1 MEYLMGLLDQQRPMS
16 FSGKRTAT
24 PYQGITAMDA
34 AKFVAEA
41 TPIIGDA
48 MAAKEIYDEIQKPEP
63 NYGLVAVLAGASLI
77 GLVPLI
83 GDAAAA
89 PIKKVARGLL
99 DVVDRVEVDP
109 NALGMSFGNI
119 KLNPKADPTQTGWT
133 FRDVEKPTLNKAEN
147 QRVSGLTS
155 RVEEVPI
162 NQVYAT
168 QPTVNPDFSTTSSSS
183 GELPFVVRKNGKMFV
198 QDGHHRLTKLA
209 EEGVQN
215 AKVRFIDLD
224 GADTSTPLLD
234 YDPNFNSEVKGI
246 LDALS
251 SPSLGNVR
259 LRPQTGSDFQDYA
272 EKVNPNNVRVKPEQR
287 PNLLMGD
294 MNGMLPKNSELI
306 SKQGDVSYYKGS
318 DGNFYATSYN
328 PDIQD
333 QDVVGYISGG
343 SNSTDLSVVKEMQGQ
358 GIGGELQ
365 YLYRKQNPYAETGG
379 LTEAGEKSLEK
390 TYERLVD
397 EGLLSRAKPKKL
409 PKPKNKAEKTAKE
422 ILELRAKGE
431 AKYVTDEM
439 MSMADPQYM
448 FNNTPLNMSEGAR
461 KLRAEKLGYNKE
473 LFHGGQGGIKAMDA
487 DIAGGQDYDTGV
499 WSTTDRYNANR
510 YAGSPSENPTAGQS
524 LSTDAFD
531 RYDDKGAV
539 YPLLGKTDNYAK
551 TNFEGANWGDAP
563 KYARMNFRKDG
574 IPTRKKISDMTQDW
588 ASWASSPEAAR
599 AARTTDSSGL
609 LIKDVVDIGTQFPH
623 PDHIG
628 LSPEVA
634 TTAVTFDPTTLRSQ
648 FARFD
653 PEFKHLKNLT
663 AAGLLTPSAILAMQE
678 YKKQQELERGL
689 LSY

>member
-1 MEYLMGLLDQQRPMS
+1 MGLLDQQSYAGYADEGQRLAVEPMS
-16 FSGKRTAT
+16 FT
-24 PYQGITAMDA
+24 PMDA
-34 AKFVAEA
+34 AKFIAEA

-48 MAAKEIYDEIQKPEP
+48 MAAKEIYDEIQKPDP
-63 NYGLVAVLAGASLI
+63 NYGLVAALAGASLI

-89 PIKKVARGLL
+89 PIKKVAKGLL
-99 DVVDRVEVDP
+99 DVAKRVEVDP
-109 NALGMSFGNI
+109 NALGMSG
-119 KLNPKADPTQTGWT
+119 
-133 FRDVEKPTLNKAEN
+133 
-147 QRVSGLTS
+147 
-155 RVEEVPI
+155 
-162 NQVYAT
+162 
-168 QPTVNPDFSTTSSSS
+168 
-183 GELPFVVRKNGKMFV
+183 
-198 QDGHHRLTKLA
+198 
-209 EEGVQN
+209 
-215 AKVRFIDLD
+215 
-224 GADTSTPLLD
+224 
-234 YDPNFNSEVKGI
+234 
-246 LDALS
+246 
-251 SPSLGNVR
+251 GNVR

-328 PDIQD
+328 PDLQE

-409 PKPKNKAEKTAKE
+409 PNPKNKAEKTAKE

-431 AKYVTDEM
+431 ARYVTDEM

-461 KLRAEKLGYNKE
+461 KLRAEQLGYNKE

-563 KYARMNFRKDG
+563 NYARMNFRKDG

-609 LIKDVVDIGTQFPH
+609 LIKDVVDIGSQFPH

-628 LSPEVA
+628 LSPEMA

>member
-1 MEYLMGLLDQQRPMS
+1 MGLLDQQSYAGYADEGQRLAVKPMS
-16 FSGKRTAT
+16 FT
-24 PYQGITAMDA
+24 PMDA

-48 MAAKEIYDEIQKPEP
+48 MAAKEIYDEIQKPDP

-99 DVVDRVEVDP
+99 DVAKRVEVNP
-109 NALGMSFGNI
+109 NALGMSG
-119 KLNPKADPTQTGWT
+119 
-133 FRDVEKPTLNKAEN
+133 
-147 QRVSGLTS
+147 
-155 RVEEVPI
+155 
-162 NQVYAT
+162 
-168 QPTVNPDFSTTSSSS
+168 
-183 GELPFVVRKNGKMFV
+183 
-198 QDGHHRLTKLA
+198 
-209 EEGVQN
+209 
-215 AKVRFIDLD
+215 
-224 GADTSTPLLD
+224 
-234 YDPNFNSEVKGI
+234 
-246 LDALS
+246 
-251 SPSLGNVR
+251 GNVR
-259 LRPQTGSDFQDYA
+259 LRPETGSDFQYYS
-272 EKVNPNNVRVKPEQR
+272 EKVNPNNVRIEPEQR

-328 PDIQD
+328 PDLQE

-409 PKPKNKAEKTAKE
+409 PNPKNKAEKTAKE

-431 AKYVTDEM
+431 ARYVTDEM

-461 KLRAEKLGYNKE
+461 KLRAEQLGYNKE
-473 LFHGGQGGIKAMDA
+473 LFHGGQGRIKAMDA

-563 KYARMNFRKDG
+563 KYARMNFKQDG

-628 LSPEVA
+628 LSPEMA

-663 AAGLLTPSAILAMQE
+663 AAGLLTPSAILALQE
-678 YKKQQELERGL
+678 YKKQEELQRGL

>member
-1 MEYLMGLLDQQRPMS
+1 MGLLDQKRPMS

-99 DVVDRVEVDP
+99 DAVDRVEVDP
-109 NALGMSFGNI
+109 NALGMSFGN
-119 KLNPKADPTQTGWT
+119 
-133 FRDVEKPTLNKAEN
+133 
-147 QRVSGLTS
+147 
-155 RVEEVPI
+155 
-162 NQVYAT
+162 
-168 QPTVNPDFSTTSSSS
+168 
-183 GELPFVVRKNGKMFV
+183 
-198 QDGHHRLTKLA
+198 
-209 EEGVQN
+209 
-215 AKVRFIDLD
+215 
-224 GADTSTPLLD
+224 
-234 YDPNFNSEVKGI
+234 
-246 LDALS
+246 
-251 SPSLGNVR
+251 VR
-259 LRPQTGSDFQDYA
+259 LRPETGSDFQDYA

-328 PDIQD
+328 PDLQE

-409 PKPKNKAEKTAKE
+409 PNPKNKAEKTAKE

-461 KLRAEKLGYNKE
+461 KLRAEQLGHNKE

-510 YAGSPSENPTAGQS
+510 YAGSPSENPTAGRDF
-524 LSTDAFD
+524 STDAFD
-531 RYDDKGAV
+531 LYNDKGAV

-609 LIKDVVDIGTQFPH
+609 LIKDVVDIGNQFPH

-628 LSPEVA
+628 LSPEMA

>member
-1 MEYLMGLLDQQRPMS
+1 MGLLDQKRPMS

-99 DVVDRVEVDP
+99 DAVDRVEVDP
-109 NALGMSFGNI
+109 NALGMSFGN
-119 KLNPKADPTQTGWT
+119 
-133 FRDVEKPTLNKAEN
+133 
-147 QRVSGLTS
+147 
-155 RVEEVPI
+155 
-162 NQVYAT
+162 
-168 QPTVNPDFSTTSSSS
+168 
-183 GELPFVVRKNGKMFV
+183 
-198 QDGHHRLTKLA
+198 
-209 EEGVQN
+209 
-215 AKVRFIDLD
+215 
-224 GADTSTPLLD
+224 
-234 YDPNFNSEVKGI
+234 
-246 LDALS
+246 
-251 SPSLGNVR
+251 VR
-259 LRPQTGSDFQDYA
+259 LRPETGSDFQDYA

-328 PDIQD
+328 PDLQE

-409 PKPKNKAEKTAKE
+409 PNPKNKAEKTAKE

-609 LIKDVVDIGTQFPH
+609 LIKDVVDIGNQFPH

-628 LSPEVA
+628 LSPEMA

>member
-1 MEYLMGLLDQQRPMS
+1 MGLLDQQSYAGYADEGQRLAVKPMS
-16 FSGKRTAT
+16 FT
-24 PYQGITAMDA
+24 PMDA

-48 MAAKEIYDEIQKPEP
+48 MAAKEIYDEIQKPDP

-99 DVVDRVEVDP
+99 DVAKRVEVNP
-109 NALGMSFGNI
+109 NALGMSG
-119 KLNPKADPTQTGWT
+119 
-133 FRDVEKPTLNKAEN
+133 
-147 QRVSGLTS
+147 
-155 RVEEVPI
+155 
-162 NQVYAT
+162 
-168 QPTVNPDFSTTSSSS
+168 
-183 GELPFVVRKNGKMFV
+183 
-198 QDGHHRLTKLA
+198 
-209 EEGVQN
+209 
-215 AKVRFIDLD
+215 
-224 GADTSTPLLD
+224 
-234 YDPNFNSEVKGI
+234 
-246 LDALS
+246 
-251 SPSLGNVR
+251 GNVR
-259 LRPQTGSDFQDYA
+259 LRPETGSDFQYYS
-272 EKVNPNNVRVKPEQR
+272 EKVNPNNVRIEPEQR

-328 PDIQD
+328 PDLQE

-409 PKPKNKAEKTAKE
+409 PNPKNKAEKTAKE

-431 AKYVTDEM
+431 ARYVTDEM

-461 KLRAEKLGYNKE
+461 KLRAEQLGYNKE

-563 KYARMNFRKDG
+563 KYARMNFKQDG

-628 LSPEVA
+628 LSPEMA

-663 AAGLLTPSAILAMQE
+663 AAGLLTPSAILALQE
-678 YKKQQELERGL
+678 YKKQEELQRGL